1 MSENPTCKTCRV
13 CRVAALCLGGG
24 IYSVNLGA
32 PDPLGQRR
40 PIAYMPW
47 RRSEA
52 TLSWLLHKM
61 LAAEV
66 DWQCPRFC
74 SGLDPRTMRRQT

>member
-24 IYSVNLGA
+24 IYAVNLSA

-40 PIAYMPW
+40 PIAYIPQNDVV
-47 RRSEA
+47 RQH
-52 TLSWLLHKM
+52 TWLLHKM

-74 SGLDPRTMRRQT
+74 SGLEPRTMRRQT